1 MFNYHKSIKTRLFIK
16 QSTRIALTSKG
27 SRLHLLTRKVT
38 PARHIS
44 PTFEIIQQITLWG
57 STRHNA
63 TTFNLQEI
71 QVLGQKYDINFPFTS
86 LVEISNKLIVNF
98 MDFPFLRFS
107 IKFGILLML
116 LFWYIKLVSLVQ
128 YVWHMVLV
136 NIFFR
141 VDVSHSAVYCKCV
154 CMIMHDRSV

>member
-86 LVEISNKLIVNF
+86 LVEISNKFIVNF
-98 MDFPFLRFS
+98 MDFPFFKIFHKIRYFAYAFVLIYKIS
-107 IKFGILLML
+107 VACAICLTHGIG
-116 LFWYIKLVSLVQ
+116 Q
-128 YVWHMVLV
+128 H
-136 NIFFR
+136 IFQGR
-141 VDVSHSAVYCKCV
+141 C
-154 CMIMHDRSV
+154 